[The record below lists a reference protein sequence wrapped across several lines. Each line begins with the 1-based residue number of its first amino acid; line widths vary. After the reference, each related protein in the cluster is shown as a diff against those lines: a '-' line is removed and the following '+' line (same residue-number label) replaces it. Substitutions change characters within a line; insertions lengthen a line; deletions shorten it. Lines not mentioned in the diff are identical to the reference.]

1 MKTSTRRVK
10 LLLQGTSLTLVQ
22 RLSAKVESKHH
33 KIESDAGE
41 SSSDPPSSH
50 EGARR
55 VKGMRAVL
63 SSRQSYSLLS
73 MKRVRFPQ
81 KKKLFKN
88 TFSEL
93 STRDNIT

>member
-1 MKTSTRRVK
+1 MKISTRRVK
-10 LLLQGTSLTLVQ
+10 FLLQGTSLTLVK
-22 RLSAKVESKHH
+22 RLSEKVESKHH
-33 KIESDAGE
+33 KIESDVGE
-41 SSSDPPSSH
+41 PLSDPPSSH
-50 EGARR
+50 EGAGR
-55 VKGMRAVL
+55 VKGMLAVL
-63 SSRQSYSLLS
+63 SLRQSYSLLS